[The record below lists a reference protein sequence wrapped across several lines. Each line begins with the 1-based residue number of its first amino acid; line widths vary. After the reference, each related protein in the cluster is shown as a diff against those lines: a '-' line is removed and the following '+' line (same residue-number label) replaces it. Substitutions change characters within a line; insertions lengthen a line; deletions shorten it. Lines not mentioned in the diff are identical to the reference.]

1 MRRTERRG
9 WPDRVGAEAYAAAR
23 GDTGDLAGAHHRSAG
38 VRPVPA
44 RGVPRQSWRCEPRYR
59 ATEGGAGALPDG
71 DCPRSITRF
80 GSGPALKPTNPHTEY
95 ARVGNGGCRPG

>member
-9 WPDRVGAEAYAAAR
+9 WSDRVGAEAYAAAG

-59 ATEGGAGALPDG
+59 APEGGAGALPAG
-71 DCPRSITRF
+71 DCPRSEEHTSELQSLMLI
-80 GSGPALKPTNPHTEY
+80 SYALFCLKK
-95 ARVGNGGCRPG
+95 